1 MRFVAKSLWICL
13 VFGVVTGSA
22 GSVRAEDPY
31 PAPGKGGDSTVKDH
45 LRRAKRARAQGQWT
59 EAVAAYKAA
68 FEAADPASTTEKERT
83 EIAGELGLCEL
94 ALRKYRDAAEH
105 LAWSLEQGEAPPLAQ
120 QQRFS
125 EGLRKA
131 RPFVATLF
139 LAVDPP
145 DAEVLVD
152 GKGIG
157 RTARTYKLFFEPGN
171 HMVRGRAPGCKD
183 ALHHLR
189 AVAGAEHE
197 FTMPLLCAAESSAE
211 ADAPAAP
218 APVSTAPAA
227 RAQAPGR
234 VASWL
239 GPARIAGIG
248 LTTATASLGALF
260 MVRASASNG
269 DLKERNSKLD
279 ALGFTPWACREP
291 SPPSA
296 CNELAVL
303 RRERDQFAALGTA
316 MVVASGVLGAATVAS
331 FFTDFSFL
339 QAEPTGAR
347 VAFSP
352 TATPGQIG
360 LVAHGVW

>member
-1 MRFVAKSLWICL
+1 MS
-13 VFGVVTGSA
+13 
-22 GSVRAEDPY
+22 
-31 PAPGKGGDSTVKDH
+31 
-45 LRRAKRARAQGQWT
+45 
-59 EAVAAYKAA
+59 AVASERATRGAG
-68 FEAADPASTTEKERT
+68 PRHTRPSRRPRRRLGTERERK

-94 ALRKYRDAAEH
+94 ALHKYRDAAEH
-105 LAWSLEQGEAPPLAQ
+105 LAWSLEQREALPLPLQ
-120 QQRFS
+120 LRFE
-125 EGLRKA
+125 EGRRRA
-131 RPFVATLF
+131 ASFVATLI

-145 DAEVLVD
+145 DAEVFVN
-152 GKGIG
+152 GKSIG
-157 RTARTYKLFFEPGN
+157 RPARTYQLFVEPGQ
-171 HMVRGRAPGCKD
+171 HMVRARAPGRED
-183 ALHHLR
+183 GFHTLR

-197 FTMPLLCAAESSAE
+197 VTLHLPRAEESSA
-211 ADAPAAP
+211 APAAP
-218 APVSTAPAA
+218 TPANTAPAA
-227 RAQAPGR
+227 RAQAPER

-303 RRERDQFAALGTA
+303 RRERDRFAALGTA
-316 MVVASGVLGAATVAS
+316 MVVASGVVGAMTVAS

-339 QAEPTGAR
+339 QSEPTGAR
-347 VAFSP
+347 VALSP
-352 TATPGQIG
+352 AATPGQIG